1 MKLNEKTIK
10 KICKE
15 KKNFK
20 RMRMKSSRKKTMEG
34 EIKKKSQILKITIK
48 KTGIKFDKVRT

>member
-34 EIKKKSQILKITIK
+34 EIKKKISDSKNNN
-48 KTGIKFDKVRT
+48 

>member
-1 MKLNEKTIK
+1 MKSSEKKVK

-20 RMRMKSSRKKTMEG
+20 RMRMESSRKKIMEG
-34 EIKKKSQILKITIK
+34 EIKKISNSKNNN
-48 KTGIKFDKVRT
+48 